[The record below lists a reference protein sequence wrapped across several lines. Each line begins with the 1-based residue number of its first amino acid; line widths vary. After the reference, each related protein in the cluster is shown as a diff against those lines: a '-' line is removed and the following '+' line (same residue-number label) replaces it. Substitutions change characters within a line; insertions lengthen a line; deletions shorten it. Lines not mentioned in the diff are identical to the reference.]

1 MITFLIG
8 LLLTPIG
15 AAIGSFLFF
24 LPISLQS
31 GGPPSSV
38 ANVLPAIAFGT
49 AIGMIPA
56 TPVSTIIL
64 PIAYSL
70 HRGDFPGPRKL
81 AIVGAISGFVTS
93 GGLLLAFWIQGNQDK
108 DFLFWA
114 IIFGVGL
121 DGAVAG
127 AFCGTTLG
135 FIMRRLRT
143 GRWRPRPAEMRA

>member
-1 MITFLIG
+1 LAFPIG
-8 LLLTPIG
+8 LLLTPAG

-24 LPISLQS
+24 LAISLQS
-31 GGPPSSV
+31 DGPPFSIVSF
-38 ANVLPAIAFGT
+38 LQMIAFGT

-56 TPVSTIIL
+56 TPVSAIIL
-64 PIAYSL
+64 PVAYHFL
-70 HRGDFPGPRKL
+70 HRGGSPGPRKL
-81 AIVGAISGFVTS
+81 AVVGAISGFVIS

-121 DGAVAG
+121 DGAIAG

-135 FIMRRLRT
+135 FVMRRLRT
-143 GRWRPRPAEMRA
+143 GRWRLQPVETQA